1 MLCDMIKSNSD
12 LYSWVAIGFQFA
24 QKNNPEI
31 VKAYEN
37 LFHQIKDNCDMVEID
52 DVIKLYS
59 NCKKLITTNRHQ
71 DFMKYF
77 GVSFLNL
84 VEKIDNKVTEKNEYN
99 IFSDIISNQK
109 GYIENIEKM
118 QWRIK

>member
-1 MLCDMIKSNSD
+1 MIKSNND

-24 QKNNPEI
+24 YKNNPEI

-37 LFHQIKDNCDMVEID
+37 LFNLIKDNCDMVEID
-52 DVIKLYS
+52 DVTKLYS
-59 NCKKLITTNRHQ
+59 NCKKLITTNRNQ
-71 DFMKYF
+71 DFIKYF
-77 GVSFLNL
+77 GVSFLSL
-84 VEKIDNKVTEKNEYN
+84 VEKIDNKLTEKNEYN
-99 IFSDIISNQK
+99 IFNAIISNQQ